1 MATRAARGTAA
12 APTGWK
18 LTNNNYCLFLSV
30 AVIHCLSLS
39 WFLCH
44 FCFSV
49 QFHFINLK
57 YTCDINKGDLSNNS
71 ATNRS
76 MEGREGGELETYEL
90 LSEHFSPF
98 VSFCLALFCFSL
110 FYCSLSLHREV
121 GQQKRVLMSGPSWRS
136 VPKSKSSGA
145 ILQELPSPSWG
156 GGTNAGVFLC
166 MYLHLL

>member
-1 MATRAARGTAA
+1 M
-12 APTGWK
+12 K
-18 LTNNNYCLFLSV
+18 
-30 AVIHCLSLS
+30 H
-39 WFLCH
+39 
-44 FCFSV
+44 
-49 QFHFINLK
+49 
-57 YTCDINKGDLSNNS
+57 TCDINKDDLSNNS

-76 MEGREGGELETYEL
+76 MEGREVGELEMYDL
-90 LSEHFSPF
+90 LSEHFPP
-98 VSFCLALFCFSL
+98 FCLFLSCSLSLCFSL

-166 MYLHLL
+166 SICIYCKRCDLHLNLINDFPFVFARVFRLRAQ